1 VLTFRGTRSLDE
13 LTGVASLS
21 CQSAQLALSAR
32 ADGEASR
39 AEAAKGR
46 LHTVSCA
53 RCRDFASAITEQRE
67 SLSMLVPPAAAELS
81 PRWGRGGASTQ
92 VTGREL
98 PEAAERRAEPRRS
111 DAQ

>member
-1 VLTFRGTRSLDE
+1 MLTFRGARSLDG
-13 LTGVASLS
+13 LIGAASPS

-53 RCRDFASAITEQRE
+53 RCRDFASAITEQRK
-67 SLSMLVPPAAAELS
+67 SLAMLVPPAAAGRS
-81 PRWGRGGASTQ
+81 PMWGRHGASTQ

-98 PEAAERRAEPRRS
+98 PEVME
-111 DAQ
+111 

>member
-1 VLTFRGTRSLDE
+1 MLTFRGARTLDG
-13 LTGVASLS
+13 LIGAASLS

-32 ADGEASR
+32 ADGEARR

-67 SLSMLVPPAAAELS
+67 SLAILVPPAAAGLPS
-81 PRWGRGGASTQ
+81 MWGRHGASTQ
-92 VTGREL
+92 VTARDL
-98 PEAAERRAEPRRS
+98 PEVVE
-111 DAQ
+111 

>member
-1 VLTFRGTRSLDE
+1 MLTFRGTRSLDE

-67 SLSMLVPPAAAELS
+67 SLSMLVPPAAALS
-81 PRWGRGGASTQ
+81 PRWGCGGASTQ
-92 VTGREL
+92 NTGREL
-98 PEAAERRAEPRRS
+98 PEVVE
-111 DAQ
+111 